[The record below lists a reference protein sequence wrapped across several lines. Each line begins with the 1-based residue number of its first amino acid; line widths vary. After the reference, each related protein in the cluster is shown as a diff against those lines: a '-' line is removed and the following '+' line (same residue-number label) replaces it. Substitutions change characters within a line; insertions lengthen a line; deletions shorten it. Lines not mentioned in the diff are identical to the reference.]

1 MFDRNERRTCSVCG
15 VPLVPWKKLAPP
27 GPAFRAARGSASGAS
42 SGASGGASNEGDD
55 ELVDPPEHRLL
66 PLFSVGRGRAL
77 LMGIA
82 LLGLVAF
89 FAPWVHLTMPDRVDY
104 SGFAL
109 SRRLGWTWGAAVAWF
124 VLLPTVFTRRS
135 IMQMRGARVAAT
147 FLSAIP
153 GITAA
158 ILLLEPPHGVHG
170 VPLRFTFG
178 AGLYASL
185 ILSVAGVVLGMLFG
199 GRADD
204 IRLDRGTSAGKLV
217 H

>member
-1 MFDRNERRTCSVCG
+1 MED
-15 VPLVPWKKLAPP
+15 
-27 GPAFRAARGSASGAS
+27 
-42 SGASGGASNEGDD
+42 DD
-55 ELVDPPEHRLL
+55 ELLDPPEHRPL
-66 PLFSVGRGRAL
+66 PLLFMGRGRAL
-77 LMGIA
+77 LMVIA
-82 LLGLVAF
+82 VLGLVAF
-89 FAPWVHLTMPDRVDY
+89 FLPWVQLTMPDNVDY
-104 SGFAL
+104 SGFVL
-109 SRRLGWTWGAAVAWF
+109 SRRLGWTWAAAAAWF

-135 IMQMRGARVAAT
+135 IMQMRGARVAAA

-158 ILLLEPPHGVHG
+158 ILLLRPPHGAHG

-185 ILSVAGVVLGMLFG
+185 ILSVAGVVFGLLFG

-204 IRLDRGTSAGKLV
+204 IRVDHGSSEGKLV